1 MNRTLKDKSP
11 EIVLQFADITP
22 RLPVAV
28 RGFVREKIYKT
39 GPWAQQSS
47 PSGAGTLLIDHTH
60 SRKSCPAGL
69 QESFAVLVNEVQTNS
84 RVYNVAQQAVDAMR
98 GKVLNLSI

>member
-1 MNRTLKDKSP
+1 MQTSAGTFNDMNYNLKNISIELVK
-11 EIVLQFADITP
+11 QYADITL

-28 RGFVREKIYKT
+28 LGFVRKKIYKT

-47 PSGAGTLLIDHTH
+47 PSGAGTLLIAHTH

-84 RVYNVAQQAVDAMR
+84 RV
-98 GKVLNLSI
+98 

>member
-1 MNRTLKDKSP
+1 MNYNRKYNIP
-11 EIVLQFADITP
+11 EKELQYADITL

-28 RGFVREKIYKT
+28 LGFVREKIYKT

-47 PSGAGTLLIDHTH
+47 PSGAGTLLIAHTH
-60 SRKSCPAGL
+60 SRKSGPAGL

-84 RVYNVAQQAVDAMR
+84 RV
-98 GKVLNLSI
+98 